1 MANKKIGIKSSAQDN
16 FLPPETPTAP
26 AGTNVGTSRPYLAT
40 ANTTSAV
47 SASGT
52 GGSVNLSWTLPGSS
66 AAATSYTIT
75 STPSTY
81 TVTTGTSTAS
91 YTFQGL
97 ASNTSYTFTIVAVND
112 SGSSSGATTG
122 SVTATTVPATP
133 SAPTAVTVGATAS
146 DDVTWVAPSTGGSAI
161 TNYTWTSSDS
171 KSGTLNALTVRVG
184 QEAGTAQTYNVYA
197 TNANGNSIA
206 SANSASVTTFSFTP
220 FGAFSFTPFAA
231 FAFIPF
237 GAFGFAPFSFVPF
250 GAFSFAPT
258 SWGKSIGASVLI
270 KTINGLVPIQDIE
283 VGDQLIS
290 STINNLSTLT
300 STDGSPLSQD
310 INFWA
315 DLNIYPEEE
324 VITTVTQKYTHKAS
338 TVVVIDGEV
347 FTDTH
352 YILIKRQ
359 NVDMFIIVIDIVESD
374 LVYSTSENIW
384 KEIVQL
390 EKLENVD
397 AEVICLN
404 VAPYDVFFTE
414 NVMVHD
420 SHRNAD

>member
-1 MANKKIGIKSSAQDN
+1 MARSRKGIKSSAQDN
-16 FLPPETPTAP
+16 FLPPKTPTGVTA
-26 AGTNVGTSRPYLAT
+26 TNVGTSRPYLAT

-52 GGSVNLSWTLPGSS
+52 GGAVNLSWTLPTGP
-66 AAATSYTIT
+66 AATSYTIT
-75 STPSTY
+75 TTPSTY
-81 TVTTGTSTAS
+81 TVTTGTSTTS

-97 ASNTSYTFTIVAVND
+97 ASNTSYNFTIVAVNAY
-112 SGSSSGATTG
+112 GSSSGATPA
-122 SVTATTVPATP
+122 SMPVVTTVPATP
-133 SAPTAVTVGATAS
+133 SAPTAQTVANTAS

-171 KSGTLNALTVRVG
+171 KSGTLNALTVRVA

-197 TNANGNSIA
+197 TNANGNSIV
-206 SANSASVTTFSFTP
+206 SANSSSVTTFSFTPFSFTP
-220 FGAFSFTPFAA
+220 FGAFSFTPF
-231 FAFIPF
+231 
-237 GAFGFAPFSFVPF
+237 GAFSFVPAFSFTPF

-258 SWGKSIGASVLI
+258 TWGKSIGASVLI

-300 STDGSPLSQD
+300 STDGNPISED

-324 VITTVTQKYTHKAS
+324 VITTVTAKYMHKAS
-338 TVVVIDGEV
+338 TVVVLDGEV

-359 NVDMFIIVIDIVESD
+359 NVDMFIIVTDVVESD
-374 LVYSTSENIW
+374 LVYSTSEKMW

-414 NVMVHD
+414 NIMVHD
-420 SHRNAD
+420 SHRNID